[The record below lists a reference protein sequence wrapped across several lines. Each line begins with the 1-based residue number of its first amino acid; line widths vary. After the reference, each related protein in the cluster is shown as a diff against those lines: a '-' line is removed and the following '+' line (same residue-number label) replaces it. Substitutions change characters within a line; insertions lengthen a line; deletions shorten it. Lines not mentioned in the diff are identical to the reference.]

1 MDQSSIGVV
10 VQDIKVMTKVF
21 LSASF
26 VHVKRS
32 LNVAAH
38 I

>member
-1 MDQSSIGVV
+1 MDRSSVGVV
-10 VQDIKVMTKVF
+10 VEDIKVMARVF